1 MRQISILIV
10 NDDLNSCKLFKTY
23 CTMAG
28 YDAWSVESAEQA
40 LAQLATVHPDLI
52 ILDMKL
58 PGMNGM
64 TLLHTLKANPATCD
78 IHVVATT
85 VYYEQYDRKQVM
97 EAGADGFLIVPTDRV
112 QIMELIANTIEV
124 GDE

>member
-28 YDAWSVESAEQA
+28 YDAWSVESAELA

-64 TLLHTLKANPATCD
+64 TFLRHLKADPAMRD
-78 IHVVATT
+78 IHVVITT
-85 VYYEQYDRKQVM
+85 VYHEHYDRKQVM
-97 EAGADGFLIVPTDRV
+97 EAGADGFLIVPS
-112 QIMELIANTIEV
+112 QKKLIMEL
-124 GDE
+124 

>member
-52 ILDMKL
+52 ILDMNL

-64 TLLHTLKANPATCD
+64 TFLRHLKADPAMRD
-78 IHVVATT
+78 IHVVITT
-85 VYYEQYDRKQVM
+85 VYHEHYDRKQVM
-97 EAGADGFLIVPTDRV
+97 EAGADGFLIVPS
-112 QIMELIANTIEV
+112 QKKLIMELIANTISESL
-124 GDE
+124 